1 MTEEKKESGD
11 QDTVF
16 QSPKKEMK
24 PKKKLEPHKIHPDS
38 ATTKLSGMKLKK
50 FFIPLF
56 ILIFIYVSG
65 AFYYHFT
72 SFPKLFT
79 VQTRDKKPGVAYTEA
94 LIQIGEHMVS
104 NWVPNDILAPTI
116 LLDNFPN
123 FQLGELEGMRYST
136 RILRDNLSRIRTTD
150 KIDKNA
156 DQAYTSFSYDP
167 SRWLPQSAGG
177 RYTHGLKGLKAYLV
191 ELENDSTH
199 FYPRADNLNEFIKQ
213 YISLLGGVSQRL
225 ANAPRGNTARI
236 SEETAGDIDLK
247 GEKTIEHLT
256 PWMQIDDNF
265 YYARGTLYV
274 LKHLMEAIKYDFDK
288 ILVRRNAHELI
299 DAIMEVLDRTQFN
312 PIFVANGDLGSL
324 WANHSL
330 ELQALLEDARQKM
343 RSLQS
348 ILEQ

>member
-24 PKKKLEPHKIHPDS
+24 PKKKLEPHEIYPDS
-38 ATTKLSGMKLKK
+38 SAVKLSGMKLKK

-65 AFYYHFT
+65 ALYYNFT

-94 LIQIGEHMVS
+94 LIHIGEHMVS

-167 SRWLPQSAGG
+167 FRWLPQSAGG

-213 YISLLGGVSQRL
+213 YISLLGGMSQRL
-225 ANAPRGNTARI
+225 ANAPRGN
-236 SEETAGDIDLK
+236 
-247 GEKTIEHLT
+247 IEHLT

-265 YYARGTLYV
+265 YYARGSLYV

-299 DAIMEVLDRTQFN
+299 DAIIEVLDRTQFN
-312 PIFVANGDLGSL
+312 PIVVANGDLGSL